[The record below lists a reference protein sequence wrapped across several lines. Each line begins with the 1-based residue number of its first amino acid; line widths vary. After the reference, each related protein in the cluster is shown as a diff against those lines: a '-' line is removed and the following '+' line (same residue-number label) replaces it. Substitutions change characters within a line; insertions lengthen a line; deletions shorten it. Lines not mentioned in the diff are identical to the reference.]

1 MIGSM
6 HRRMHS
12 EDGFGLILVIGFITI
27 ITTLVFI
34 AGTIA
39 VTSLTSSR
47 QRVSY
52 EQAIATA
59 ENGVDFTLAHLQ
71 TAFDDYNADYPI
83 PSLPTT
89 AVPSPFCNG
98 TPVDDPA
105 PFTTEAAEKAWAKA
119 QLAALLAAHPS
130 CVTKAGDG
138 DWLVL
143 KPRTPLVDGK
153 YPKYGRIYAMGWSPS
168 RTSPNAKVRLVKEEY
183 IFMPYQPTNAVL
195 TGGDLVLDSSTTVR
209 AAFGVDPTLASVH
222 TNGSLS
228 TSGNPTVTGMVT
240 STGSSS
246 AQSNNFN
253 TTLNPGGSV
262 STSSLQSVPTVNAH
276 SFYFKALNDHPEE
289 SATWYDLCS
298 DGYAYTQSAGG
309 PCTGT
314 QLNGGTQNAFNGWSY
329 TSSSHT
335 WVASRNTVDGTYY
348 IDKGNV
354 DVGSGNG
361 SFQNITVIASADN
374 PTNCSSK
381 KYGNINWD
389 HFDMKNPSYPNLWM
403 LADSDIVTH
412 SNFSAGSGTTS
423 APVISGMFV
432 AGDQMQMETSSQGA
446 VGSVVVGDQCSNGN
460 PDLVT
465 SSEIKNPAI
474 WYDPNSEA
482 PFTSIIDSTLWL
494 EYAG

>member
-1 MIGSM
+1 
-6 HRRMHS
+6 
-12 EDGFGLILVIGFITI
+12 
-27 ITTLVFI
+27 
-34 AGTIA
+34 
-39 VTSLTSSR
+39 
-47 QRVSY
+47 
-52 EQAIATA
+52 
-59 ENGVDFTLAHLQ
+59 
-71 TAFDDYNADYPI
+71 
-83 PSLPTT
+83 
-89 AVPSPFCNG
+89 
-98 TPVDDPA
+98 
-105 PFTTEAAEKAWAKA
+105 
-119 QLAALLAAHPS
+119 
-130 CVTKAGDG
+130 
-138 DWLVL
+138 
-143 KPRTPLVDGK
+143 
-153 YPKYGRIYAMGWSPS
+153 
-168 RTSPNAKVRLVKEEY
+168 
-183 IFMPYQPTNAVL
+183 
-195 TGGDLVLDSSTTVR
+195 
-209 AAFGVDPTLASVH
+209 
-222 TNGSLS
+222 
-228 TSGNPTVTGMVT
+228 MVT

-262 STSSLQSVPTVNAH
+262 STSSLQSVPTVTAH

-446 VGSVVVGDQCSNGN
+446 VGSVVVGDQCSTGN
-460 PDLVT
+460 VDLVT

-474 WYDPNSEA
+474 YYDPNSEA